1 MRLLGFNLSH
11 GDSLL
16 FQKGVTFVC
25 TSGHA
30 RTGHWPVERMPAVMR
45 RAYLSERSG
54 VLSDFLSSLEY

>member
-11 GDSLL
+11 GDS
-16 FQKGVTFVC
+16 FAFPEGTFVC

-30 RTGHWPVERMPAVMR
+30 RTGHWPVERVPAVMR